1 MKGVEVVAT
10 MIWEVFSSFLRR
22 RYHSVTSTLNIFG
35 KFLNVSFPTA
45 CTKLRRSRIAITI
58 ILDRMSGA
66 VRTKRSRLAA
76 ARGRLGTVMGVYII
90 DGVLVMVVVVM
101 LVV

>member
-10 MIWEVFSSFLRR
+10 MIWEVFSSFFRR

-35 KFLNVSFPTA
+35 KFLNISFPTA
-45 CTKLRRSRIAITI
+45 CMKLRRSRVAIRI

-66 VRTKRSRLAA
+66 IRTKISRLAA
-76 ARGRLGTVMGVYII
+76 ARGILGTVMGAYII
-90 DGVLVMVVVVM
+90 DGVLVMVVVM